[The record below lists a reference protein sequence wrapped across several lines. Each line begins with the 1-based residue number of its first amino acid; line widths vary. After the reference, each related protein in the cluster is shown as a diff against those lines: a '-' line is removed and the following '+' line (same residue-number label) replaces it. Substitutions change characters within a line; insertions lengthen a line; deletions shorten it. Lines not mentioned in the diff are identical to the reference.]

1 LTLKREMARFVST
14 VFCTLA
20 PCIQGFL
27 DGCRPYLSID
37 SIALN
42 GRWNGHI
49 ATATAIDGHNWMYP
63 LAFGFIDGETDD
75 NWDPK

>member
-1 LTLKREMARFVST
+1 MARFVST